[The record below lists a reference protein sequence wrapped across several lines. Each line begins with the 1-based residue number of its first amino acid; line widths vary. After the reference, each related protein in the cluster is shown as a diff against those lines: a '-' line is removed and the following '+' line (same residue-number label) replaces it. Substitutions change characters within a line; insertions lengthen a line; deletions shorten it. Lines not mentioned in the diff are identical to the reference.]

1 MTSTIAYQILDDYE
15 EKAAECDQEEAHE
28 WLWNTLE
35 EVNVNHIQDGD
46 SDQFVF
52 SDLSKIEKRNNTYRA
67 Y

>member
-15 EKAAECDQEEAHE
+15 EKAAECEEEARE

-35 EVNVNHIQDGD
+35 DVNVGHHQDGD
-46 SDQFVF
+46 SDRFVF
-52 SDLSKIEKRNNTYRA
+52 SDLSKIEMRNNTYRA